1 MTVIFHSHKILF
13 VCLFVLKDL
22 KEVIVVLK
30 KKKKSTNCSTHIVI
44 LSAKTQLET
53 YLIPFIQLPLS
64 TFSLYMYF
72 LSIQMLLNI
81 IYIILIMEQ
90 LHTWSLLFWHDLE
103 TIPPDHLT
111 GKGGAW

>member
-1 MTVIFHSHKILF
+1 M
-13 VCLFVLKDL
+13 
-22 KEVIVVLK
+22 LK

-81 IYIILIMEQ
+81 ILY
-90 LHTWSLLFWHDLE
+90 LFNNGAI
-103 TIPPDHLT
+103 TYMVSFVLT
-111 GKGGAW
+111 